1 MLWIDIKSL
10 TGHGGPDLK
19 VRSVS
24 MVEFLFFFPTDL
36 ISYISADNWIQ
47 WGIYNEEICTMTQEN
62 DKHSDVV
69 SWLIILLLENGT

>member
-10 TGHGGPDLK
+10 IGHGGPDLK
-19 VRSVS
+19 MRSVS
-24 MVEFLFFFPTDL
+24 MVEFFPPQNL

-47 WGIYNEEICTMTQEN
+47 WGINNEEICTRKQEN
-62 DKHSDVV
+62 DKHADVV

>member
-10 TGHGGPDLK
+10 IGHGGPDLK
-19 VRSVS
+19 MRSVS
-24 MVEFLFFFPTDL
+24 MVEFFSPTNL

-47 WGIYNEEICTMTQEN
+47 WGIYNEEICTRKQEN
-62 DKHSDVV
+62 VPVQADVV

>member
-19 VRSVS
+19 MRSVS
-24 MVEFLFFFPTDL
+24 MVEYFFPTNL
-36 ISYISADNWIQ
+36 ISYISGDNWIQ
-47 WGIYNEEICTMTQEN
+47 RGINNEEICTRKQEN
-62 DKHSDVV
+62 DKHADVV